1 MAITPTLK
9 VQATGQRQLQNVQAV
24 TAAGSAKSDATLIG
38 TKARALVVASGAD
51 GTKGIRLPKAVPGKA
66 YTVKNVDNAVLK
78 VYPYEDESQINVLS
92 AGAAISMAA
101 RTCATF
107 HCSSTAQW
115 YTEPLLPS

>member
-1 MAITPTLK
+1 MSITPTLK
-9 VQATGQRQLQNVQAV
+9 VQANNQRQLQNVQAV
-24 TAAGSAKSDATLIG
+24 TAAGSTKSDATLIG
-38 TKARALVVASGAD
+38 VKGRALVVASGAD

-66 YTVKNVDNAVLK
+66 FTVKNVDNAVLK
-78 VYPYEDESQINVLS
+78 VYPYEDASQINILS

-115 YTEPLLPS
+115 YTEPTVPS